1 MYHSGVAVDIIIYII
16 VSCLFYKYWVPG
28 TVYRVVTECVGSSDE
43 IDCEKI
49 SVTVKRTRVA
59 HLYNRTRVHQSFCEK
74 SMRPIQKWQMNRNH
88 DLFKMSQ

>member
-28 TVYRVVTECVGSSDE
+28 TVYLMGWGLFIIIIMGTVYRVVTECVGSSDE

-49 SVTVKRTRVA
+49 KVLR
-59 HLYNRTRVHQSFCEK
+59 
-74 SMRPIQKWQMNRNH
+74 
-88 DLFKMSQ
+88 